1 MKTKFICLILITG
14 LLFTGYSVANTWKVT
29 SGYTDLGFKLFSE
42 LIKEN
47 KGQNIFISPSSIAIA
62 LSMTHNGAEGNTE
75 KAMAKVLGFE
85 SLTLN
90 EVNQGNKL
98 LMETLERNDKKIEL
112 SIANSLWLRRDMKFK
127 TDFIKRCK
135 DFYSAEVSNNFSTEA
150 INGWV
155 KKKTNN
161 KIDKIIDRIPDNTIL
176 YLINA
181 IYFKGKWQYEFDK
194 KKTVDKDFHL
204 LNGSK
209 KKWPMMSRG
218 GKFNYYKGDNFQ
230 AVSLPYGD
238 GSTSM
243 YVFLPDKNKG
253 LEEFQ
258 KNLNGK
264 NWESWMKS
272 FQMKEGDIILPRF
285 KIEYETLLNNSLSS
299 LGMAIAFDQSKADFR
314 GMCDISSGNIYIS
327 KVIHKTFV
335 EVNEEGT
342 EAAAVTAV
350 AMSLKSVAHQPPE
363 RFHMVADHPFFFA
376 IRDNK
381 TGTVLFMGSIV
392 EPK

>member
-1 MKTKFICLILITG
+1 
-14 LLFTGYSVANTWKVT
+14 
-29 SGYTDLGFKLFSE
+29 
-42 LIKEN
+42 
-47 KGQNIFISPSSIAIA
+47 
-62 LSMTHNGAEGNTE
+62 
-75 KAMAKVLGFE
+75 
-85 SLTLN
+85 
-90 EVNQGNKL
+90 
-98 LMETLERNDKKIEL
+98 
-112 SIANSLWLRRDMKFK
+112 
-127 TDFIKRCK
+127 
-135 DFYSAEVSNNFSTEA
+135 
-150 INGWV
+150 
-155 KKKTNN
+155 
-161 KIDKIIDRIPDNTIL
+161 
-176 YLINA
+176 
-181 IYFKGKWQYEFDK
+181 
-194 KKTVDKDFHL
+194 
-204 LNGSK
+204 
-209 KKWPMMSRG
+209 MSRG